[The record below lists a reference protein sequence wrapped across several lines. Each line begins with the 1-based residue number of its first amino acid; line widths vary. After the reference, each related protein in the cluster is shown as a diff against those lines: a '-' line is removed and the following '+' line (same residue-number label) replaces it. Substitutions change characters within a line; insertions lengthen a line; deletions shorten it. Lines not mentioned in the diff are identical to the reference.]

1 MRGKLLGGRYQVV
14 EVLANGG
21 FGQTYVAQDMH
32 RPGNPRCV
40 VKHLQPASVNSKF
53 LHNARRLFQTEAE
66 ILEQLGNHD
75 QIPRLLAYFEEDREF
90 YLVQEFIQGHTLTKE
105 LSPGDRWE
113 ESKVYQLLQEVLEI
127 LVFVHGHSAIHRDIK
142 PDNLIRR
149 IADDKLVLVDFGS
162 VKQVWTQVFTRS
174 GQLEHS
180 SPATIAIGTP
190 GYMPTEQGQGR
201 PQPNSDIYA
210 LGTIAI
216 QALTGMNPSQLAEQS
231 DTGEIEWRQ
240 HAKVSEG
247 LGAVITKM
255 VRYNSKNRYQTAVAA
270 LVALRQLANFPTL
283 LQPVMG
289 IQSPASSHPSQSN
302 FEKHLTLVGTP
313 KGATPKG
320 IEREVNADFPE
331 THAVTMVET
340 DTTPTAEVATQAL
353 PALDRIPEPPAVAL
367 VYPERSTTDD
377 RTPSRQR
384 HRLRIGAALTAVLA
398 SVAAMYVTNWRP
410 VAAPEQTLEQ
420 MNALKTARRYQEC
433 IDLASTHSHT
443 NAKVQAGLQQCR
455 LARAQQL
462 AATDLPAAIS
472 LGSQIPSSD
481 PLYPVAKSSLGQW
494 TNRLLEK
501 AKTDYEAGNLPQAIA
516 LVKAIP
522 ITNPA
527 YQTAQ
532 TAIAQWQRDW
542 QNNRTAW
549 ETAKSAAAIGKW
561 QDVLKAAKKVTI
573 HPYWQQQIAP
583 IAQQAAIKIALA
595 SNTAIPSQQSRTAAA
610 KPPRSRAQT
619 VTQSKPR
626 TVPNRPRSRPNPSR
640 TAISKSTARSQS
652 TLRRPTVRRSR
663 PISRRVNPAI
673 VRRSTRPI
681 RRRARFPVG
690 NTRSLYNWQTKTVP

>member
-40 VKHLQPASVNSKF
+40 VKHLQPASGNSKF

-90 YLVQEFIQGHTLTKE
+90 YLVQEFVQGHTLTKE
-105 LSPGDRWE
+105 LPPGERWE

-127 LVFVHGHSAIHRDIK
+127 LVFVHGHAAIHRDIK

-149 IADDKLVLVDFGS
+149 ISDGKLVLVDFGS
-162 VKQVWTQVFTRS
+162 VKQVWTQVFTRA
-174 GQLEHS
+174 GQAEHS
-180 SPATIAIGTP
+180 PPATIAIGTP

-283 LQPVMG
+283 LQPAIG
-289 IQSPASSHPSQSN
+289 IPSPLSSHSSPSN
-302 FEKHLTLVGTP
+302 LEKHLTLVGTP
-313 KGATPKG
+313 KG
-320 IEREVNADFPE
+320 IEREVNAELPE
-331 THAVTMVET
+331 THPETHNLTMAGL
-340 DTTPTAEVATQAL
+340 DTTPTAEVATQTL
-353 PALDRIPEPPAVAL
+353 PTLERIPDPPAVAL
-367 VYPERSTTDD
+367 VYPERSTSD
-377 RTPSRQR
+377 RLPSRQHR
-384 HRLRIGAALTAVLA
+384 RLRIGAALTAVLA
-398 SVAAMYVTNWRP
+398 SVAAMYATNWRP

-420 MNALKTARRYQEC
+420 MNALKTARKYQEC
-433 IDLASTHSHT
+433 IALASTHSHT
-443 NAKVQAGLQQCR
+443 NAKVQTGLQQCR

-462 AATDLPAAIS
+462 AATDLPAAIA
-472 LGSQIPSSD
+472 LGSQIPSTD

-522 ITNPA
+522 ISNSA

-549 ETAKSAAAIGKW
+549 EAAKSAAAVGKW
-561 QDVLKAAKKVTI
+561 HDVLRATRKVTI

-595 SNTAIPSQQSRTAAA
+595 SNTAIPSQKPRTAAA
-610 KPPRSRAQT
+610 KPPQSSART
-619 VTQSKPR
+619 VTQSKPK
-626 TVPNRPRSRPNPSR
+626 TVTNRPRSRPNPSR
-640 TAISKSTARSQS
+640 TAIATSTARSRAILKQ
-652 TLRRPTVRRSR
+652 PTVRRSR
-663 PISRRVNPAI
+663 PISRRINPAI
-673 VRRSTRPI
+673 ARRSNRPI